1 MKKRILIV
9 EDELFIA
16 HHLKSIIEEDQEY
29 EVFADIISVDQAIL
43 AIEKINPHLV
53 LIDIKLKGYKDGIE
67 LGQHVLNMD
76 NIPFIYIT
84 SYTDSITLER
94 VKNTRPY
101 GFIVKPFKKSDV
113 MTTIYL
119 TLNNYSHKNIDL
131 LRTEKKILE
140 DIPLTI
146 RNVIVY
152 IDENIYEKIEIEE
165 LAQLTRWKKHHFIR
179 TFDRE
184 IGVTP
189 YQYILKKKIDIAKSL
204 IKETNQPI
212 NEIAF
217 DLGFIN
223 YSNFSYTFKKF
234 CNTTP
239 ENFRKAMSQKQNSL
253 N

>member
-29 EVFADIISVDQAIL
+29 EVFADITSVDQAIL
-43 AIEKINPHLV
+43 AIEKINPDLV

-67 LGQHVLNMD
+67 LGQYVLNMD
-76 NIPFIYIT
+76 KIPFIYIT

-101 GFIVKPFKKSDV
+101 GFVVKPFKKSDV

-217 DLGFIN
+217 DLGFVN

-234 CNTTP
+234 CSTTP
-239 ENFRKAMSQKQNSL
+239 ENFRKAMNQKQNSF

>member
-16 HHLKSIIEEDQEY
+16 HHLKSILEEEQDY
-29 EVFADIISVDQAIL
+29 EAFADILTVEQAVE
-43 AIEKINPHLV
+43 AIDIINPDLV
-53 LIDIKLKGYKDGIE
+53 LIDIKLKGYKDGID
-67 LGQHVLNMD
+67 LGQYLLNKD
-76 NIPFIYIT
+76 KIPFIYIT
-84 SYTDSITLER
+84 SYIDSITLER

-101 GFIVKPFKKSDV
+101 GFIVKPFKKADIMASV
-113 MTTIYL
+113 YL

-217 DLGFIN
+217 DLGFVN

-234 CNTTP
+234 CSTTP
-239 ENFRKAMSQKQNSL
+239 ENFRKAMNQKQKN
-253 N
+253 